1 LLQIKLKH
9 RDYEKLRE
17 GATWLYNVLK
27 QHVAVPIL
35 GPEEP
40 AINRIRNEY
49 IRIILIKIPNN
60 ANLIGTKNIIKKALV
75 SFEATSQYRAI
86 KTTINVD
93 Y

>member
-1 LLQIKLKH
+1 
-9 RDYEKLRE
+9 
-17 GATWLYNVLK
+17 VLK
-27 QHVAVPIL
+27 QNVAVPIL

-49 IRIILIKIPNN
+49 IRTILIKIPNN
-60 ANLIGTKNIIKKALV
+60 ANLVNTKKIIKKALV

>member
-9 RDYEKLRE
+9 RDFEKLRE
-17 GATWLYNVLK
+17 GSIWLYSVLK
-27 QHVAVPIL
+27 QQITIPIL

-40 AINRIRNEY
+40 AVNRIRNEY
-49 IRIILIKIPNN
+49 IRTILVKIPNN
-60 ANLIGTKNIIKKALV
+60 ANLNGTKKIIKKALV